1 MAFIKENKD
10 GITIIQIENER
21 LDSIIA
27 SDLKTELLLSVDG
40 GANKIL
46 IDLSRVNY
54 ADSSGLGALLFGL
67 RQLKNLGG
75 QMKLLA
81 ANNKVRNLIRIARL
95 DELLLNYEDKEEAL
109 TSFVSD

>member
-1 MAFIKENKD
+1 MAFVRENKD
-10 GITIIQIENER
+10 GITIIHIEHER

-27 SDLKTELLLSVDG
+27 SDLKTELLLSVDE

-67 RQLKNLGG
+67 RQLKNLGV
-75 QMKLLA
+75 
-81 ANNKVRNLIRIARL
+81 N
-95 DELLLNYEDKEEAL
+95 
-109 TSFVSD
+109 

>member
-1 MAFIKENKD
+1 MAFVRENKD
-10 GITIIQIENER
+10 GITIIHIENER

-27 SDLKTELLLSVDG
+27 SDLKTELLLSVDE

-81 ANNKVRNLIRIARL
+81 ANNKVMNLIRIARL
-95 DELLLNYEDKEEAL
+95 DNFLLNYEDKEDAL